1 MERDEKREREEQEF
15 EIKQKKQS
23 EKICLPGDWDY
34 SAVQSK
40 LKFKVGGW
48 WQVLVYIQQAENIKH
63 FIAKKTFYY
72 SAKFSSQRLN
82 NKQSRYVPSTSQVK
96 LGPPT

>member
-1 MERDEKREREEQEF
+1 MTLSDP
-15 EIKQKKQS
+15 EIKKLRRSDSPPTDSTDNTLQ
-23 EKICLPGDWDY
+23 
-34 SAVQSK
+34 VQSK

-72 SAKFSSQRLN
+72 SAKFPSSQRAGLGSIT
-82 NKQSRYVPSTSQVK
+82 NKVK
-96 LGPPT
+96 VGD